1 MHGAGA
7 KLAAASR
14 RRLIKPVDAVRQ
26 ALEIGDLTL
35 AAGPQLLHPD
45 LRFALLAHR
54 LGYPLALRLCIS
66 AQ

>member
-1 MHGAGA
+1 MALE
-7 KLAAASR
+7 LAAASR
-14 RRLIKPVDAVRQ
+14 RLLAQPVDAIGQ

-54 LGYPLALRLCIS
+54 LGYALALRLCIT
-66 AQ
+66 AQQR